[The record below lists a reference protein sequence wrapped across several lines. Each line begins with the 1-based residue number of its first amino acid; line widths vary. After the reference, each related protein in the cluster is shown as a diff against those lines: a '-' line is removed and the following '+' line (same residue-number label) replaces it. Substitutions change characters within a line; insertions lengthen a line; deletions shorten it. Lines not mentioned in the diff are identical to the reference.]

1 MAKQIH
7 DKKQEK
13 KPKPAVAVDKR
24 SPSGK
29 TEHKN

>member
-1 MAKQIH
+1 MTEQKQIR
-7 DKKQEK
+7 KQGK
-13 KPKPAVAVDKR
+13 KPKPATDVDRR